1 MPETDSAK
9 NQLTDNID
17 SINMD
22 FNQENIRSHLSKI
35 TSQLPVVFLLFAL
48 VLVVIPSFDLLTWA
62 IAYDEKRIF
71 EIGILFITAG
81 GTLFSRQSLLSFLE
95 SFLSLPTLT
104 RQGLFVILILG
115 IASSMLAFSPRHAF
129 LELCLFGLLFSFAIS
144 VSALTRRYPSVI
156 LVIVFSALLS
166 SIFFYE
172 IIFFSGYIGSLIQSF
187 PFDTRILF
195 ANFANVRFLNQ
206 FQIWTLPLIVL
217 PLLLYREKLN
227 SRLFVFILLL
237 GIFWWVIVFASRGRG
252 IQLAI
257 LAASCLTLIIFRKDA
272 WPLLKWLGISA
283 FSGLIS
289 YLLLFVYI
297 PESGQEIILHGV
309 MNDSARM
316 ALWSSALTMIQENPL
331 LGVGPQHYAY
341 YQQTI
346 ANHPHNSLLQIA
358 AEWGVP
364 VAIFV
369 VTLFIW
375 GAISWCRKFYDSNS
389 GIRTNEKKHLWI
401 ALFCSA
407 TAGLAYS
414 MVSGVIVMPL
424 SQIMFAAVIGMML
437 GLYRN
442 TAPDSIPNSKI
453 SLLMIRLALASMIIY
468 VPVKLA
474 PDIITRL
481 EMPGPPYNS
490 GHIGSYQPRFWQE
503 GDILD

>member
-1 MPETDSAK
+1 MGT
-9 NQLTDNID
+9 I
-17 SINMD
+17 
-22 FNQENIRSHLSKI
+22 QEVSNNPVKI
-35 TSQLPVVFLLFAL
+35 TSLLPFVFFPLFVLSL
-48 VLVVIPSFDLLTWA
+48 VLIPSFHFLTWA
-62 IAYDEKRIF
+62 IQYDEKRIF
-71 EIGILFITAG
+71 ELGILCIAATGILISKHASELYLK
-81 GTLFSRQSLLSFLE
+81 T
-95 SFLSLPTLT
+95 FLSLHSSARWTL
-104 RQGLFVILILG
+104 LIILILG
-115 IASSMLAFSPRHAF
+115 IASSSLSPSPSYAF
-129 LELCLFGLLFSFAIS
+129 LELFLFVLLLNFTISLCMLIEQYQSAI
-144 VSALTRRYPSVI
+144 LM
-156 LVIVFSALLS
+156 IVFSALLCA
-166 SIFFYE
+166 IFFYE
-172 IIFFSGYIGSLIQSF
+172 ITFFSGYIGTFIQSF
-187 PFDTRILF
+187 PFDAYILF
-195 ANFANVRFLNQ
+195 ANFSNVRFVNQ
-206 FQIWTLPLIVL
+206 FQIWTMPLIVL

-227 SRLFVFILLL
+227 SRLFVFIFLL
-237 GIFWWVIVFASRGRG
+237 GIIWWVIVFASRGRG

-283 FSGLIS
+283 FLGLIS

-316 ALWSSALTMIQENPL
+316 ELWSSALTMIQENPL

-358 AEWGVP
+358 AEWGIP
-364 VAIFV
+364 VAILIISLFV
-369 VTLFIW
+369 W
-375 GAISWCRKFYDSNS
+375 GAISWCRKYYERDS

-437 GLYRN
+437 GLYSKPK
-442 TAPDSIPNSKI
+442 PDSAPNSKI

-474 PDIITRL
+474 PDIITRF

>member
-1 MPETDSAK
+1 MHPVNIMGSIQETKYSPAK
-9 NQLTDNID
+9 II
-17 SINMD
+17 S
-22 FNQENIRSHLSKI
+22 F
-35 TSQLPVVFLLFAL
+35 LPFAFFPIFAL
-48 VLVVIPSFDLLTWA
+48 SLALIPSFHPLTWA
-62 IAYDEKRIF
+62 VPYDEKRIV
-71 EIGILFITAG
+71 EIGVLCIAAGGILFSKQAAA
-81 GTLFSRQSLLSFLE
+81 SWLE
-95 SFLSLPTLT
+95 SFQSLAAPARWALS
-104 RQGLFVILILG
+104 VILISG
-115 IASSMLAFSPRHAF
+115 IFSSALADSPRHAF

-144 VSALTRRYPSVI
+144 VSALTRRYPSAIFII
-156 LVIVFSALLS
+156 LFSALLS

-172 IIFFSGYIGSLIQSF
+172 ITFFSGYVGTFIQSF
-187 PFDTRILF
+187 PFDAQILF
-195 ANFANVRFLNQ
+195 ANFSNVRFLNQ

-217 PLLLYREKLN
+217 PLFLYREKLN

-237 GIFWWVIVFASRGRG
+237 GIFWWVTVFASRGRG
-252 IQLAI
+252 IQLAM
-257 LAASCLTLIIFRKDA
+257 LASCCLTLMIFRKDA

-283 FSGLIS
+283 FLGLIS

-316 ALWSSALTMIQENPL
+316 TLWSSALTMTQENPL

-358 AEWGVP
+358 AEWGIP
-364 VAIFV
+364 VAILIISLFV
-369 VTLFIW
+369 W
-375 GAISWCRKFYDSNS
+375 GAISWCRKYYDRDS

-442 TAPDSIPNSKI
+442 TKPGSIPSSKVR
-453 SLLMIRLALASMIIY
+453 LLVIRLALASLLIY

-474 PDIITRL
+474 PDIVARF

-490 GHIGSYQPRFWQE
+490 EHVGLYEPRFWQE